1 MGRELVRLA
10 STSAG
15 HVAGALSRAL
25 GSRERTVVVARRE
38 PCRPCVPGTSLAAR
52 CPDRHGHGGGQD
64 GHRSTADDRLA
75 DGEAVTRGVLGRPH
89 GHRSAA
95 RCGWRRPVHVVRIA
109 DVHAWRGRRH
119 GAPLLH
125 HQPARC
131 RVSLLRPEGGAA
143 DRDVEPRLEADGRVQ
158 PDSLG
163 AQAPGLVTRC
173 ILFDFGNV
181 IALFDH
187 MIACRRLASLSR
199 PALDPQDVYVRIFNT
214 TLEEDYDCGRLS
226 SAAFVDRLRH
236 DLSVEASDEVIAEAW
251 CDIYAAN
258 PVIQDLILEEKRR
271 GTRLVLASN
280 TNELHFQWFSR
291 QFEPVLRLFDELVL
305 SFRVGARKPAVQF
318 FDACIRASGR
328 PAEQIIYIDDRRDYV
343 AAGRALGMQS
353 FVYDPALPPPAF

>member
-1 MGRELVRLA
+1 M
-10 STSAG
+10 
-15 HVAGALSRAL
+15 
-25 GSRERTVVVARRE
+25 
-38 PCRPCVPGTSLAAR
+38 
-52 CPDRHGHGGGQD
+52 
-64 GHRSTADDRLA
+64 
-75 DGEAVTRGVLGRPH
+75 
-89 GHRSAA
+89 
-95 RCGWRRPVHVVRIA
+95 
-109 DVHAWRGRRH
+109 
-119 GAPLLH
+119 
-125 HQPARC
+125 
-131 RVSLLRPEGGAA
+131 
-143 DRDVEPRLEADGRVQ
+143 
-158 PDSLG
+158 
-163 AQAPGLVTRC
+163 TRC